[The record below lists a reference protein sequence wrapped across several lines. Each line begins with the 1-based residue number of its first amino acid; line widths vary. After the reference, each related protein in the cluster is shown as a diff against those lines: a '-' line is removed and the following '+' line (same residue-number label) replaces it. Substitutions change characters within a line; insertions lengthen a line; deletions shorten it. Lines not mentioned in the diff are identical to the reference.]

1 MKRIDLNADVGE
13 GAGSDAGLVPLV
25 SSVNIACGAHAGD
38 LRTMRR
44 AVELAI
50 LSGAAIGAH
59 PGFADRANFGRA
71 DVSLPRGGAGELVV
85 DQVTMLEGVA
95 SALGARVGHVKLH
108 GALYN
113 MAARDGSL
121 AGEIAGALAEA
132 MRESG
137 ASWTLV
143 GLAGSGLLAAGR
155 AAGLRVKGEAF
166 VDRGYRADGTL
177 VPRSEAGSLL
187 ADPAVAVRQALRIAS
202 EGMVIARDGAEVPIE
217 ADTLCIHGDTPG
229 AVEFARSVRA
239 ALAAEGIEV
248 GHWT

>member
-13 GAGSDAGLVPLV
+13 GVVTDAELVPLV

-44 AVELAI
+44 AVEIAI
-50 LSGAAIGAH
+50 QSGAAIGAH
-59 PGFADRANFGRA
+59 PGFADRANFGRL
-71 DVSLPRGGAGELVV
+71 DISLPSGAAGELVV
-85 DQVTMLEGVA
+85 DQVALLEGVA
-95 SALGARVGHVKLH
+95 SSLGARVGHVKLH

-113 MAARDGSL
+113 MAARDGAL
-121 AGEIAGALAEA
+121 AGEIAGALARA

-137 ASWTLV
+137 AKWILV
-143 GLAGSGLLAAGR
+143 GLAGSKLLAAGR
-155 AAGLRVKGEAF
+155 AAGLRVKAEAF
-166 VDRGYRADGTL
+166 ADRGYRSDGSL

-187 ADPAVAVRQALRIAS
+187 ADPAMAVRQALRIAT
-202 EGMVIARDGAEVPIE
+202 EGMVIAHDGTEVPIE

-229 AVEFARSVRA
+229 AVEFARSVRS
-239 ALAAEGIEV
+239 ALAAAGIDV